1 MLAMRHSRDSS
12 DKSRDSGGKSGLLA
26 LLFLGCSMLGFALLL
41 TVWSSGP
48 WH

>member
-1 MLAMRHSRDSS
+1 MDPRG
-12 DKSRDSGGKSGLLA
+12 KSGNSGGKSGVLA